1 MRVLQIGKYY
11 YPYMGG
17 IENHLYVLS
26 NELKKNHDLEV
37 VVCNTAPRTAHEEIE
52 GVPVTRCA
60 SLVKV
65 ASTSIAP
72 TMPFELGRRNY
83 DVVHVHLPNPMGAAS
98 YLATRKPRRHRLVVT
113 YHSDVVRQR
122 VLGGL
127 YAPVVD
133 ELLRRADVVVAT
145 SPNYLRES
153 RVLARVRSKC
163 SVVPYGIDLSLY
175 ARTPEREAEAAAIRE
190 RFSGKPLLFAVG
202 RLIYYKGFEHAIRAL
217 SLVPDAVLLIAG
229 EGPLRGMLEGVARAS
244 GVADRV
250 TFLGDVHNNHIAP
263 YYLASDVYLLP
274 STAPSEAFGIVQIEA
289 LASGL
294 PVVNTDLPSGV
305 PFVSRDGESGFTV
318 PPGDHHALGRAVR
331 RLLDDSA
338 LRERFG
344 RAGRERALAD
354 FSKEIMVERLVALYE
369 GRGSASASAERPRAM
384 P

>member
-1 MRVLQIGKYY
+1 
-11 YPYMGG
+11 MGG

-26 NELKKNHDLEV
+26 NELKAKVDVEV
-37 VVCNTAPRTAHEEIE
+37 VVCNTTARTARDEIE
-52 GVPVTRCA
+52 GVHVTRCA
-60 SLVKV
+60 SLMKI

-72 TMPFELGRRNY
+72 TMPFEIGRRPY

-98 YLATRKPRRHRLVVT
+98 YLASRKPRKHRLVVT

-122 VLGGL
+122 RLGSL

-133 ELLRRADVVVAT
+133 ELLGRADAIVAT
-145 SPNYLRES
+145 SPNYLERS
-153 RVLARVRSKC
+153 VVLQRFAKKC
-163 SVVPYGIDLSLY
+163 TVVPYGIDLGLY
-175 ARTPEREAEAAAIRE
+175 EKTRERETQASAIRA
-190 RFSGKPLLFAVG
+190 RYPGRSLLLAVG

-229 EGPLRGMLEGVARAS
+229 EGPLRGMLEGVARES

-289 LASGL
+289 LAAGV

-318 PPGDHHALGRAVR
+318 PPGDHHALARAVQK
-331 RLLDDSA
+331 LLEDSA

-344 RAGRERALAD
+344 RAGRARASAD
-354 FSKEIMVERLVALYE
+354 FSKEVLVERLVALYE
-369 GRGSASASAERPRAM
+369 GRAAGAGEGARIRAM